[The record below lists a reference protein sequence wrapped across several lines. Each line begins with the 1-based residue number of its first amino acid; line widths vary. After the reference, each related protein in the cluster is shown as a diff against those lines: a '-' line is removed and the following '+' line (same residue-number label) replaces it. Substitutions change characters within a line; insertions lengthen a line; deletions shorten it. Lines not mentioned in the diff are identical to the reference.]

1 VTRRIFAVATAL
13 LLSGCGAQLDTL
25 LKKSSPPP
33 VATPPPPPVPPAS
46 PPPPAP
52 PAPPAPRGGTTPS
65 QLGPLRPELPAEEE
79 QRLADGARQNIV
91 DVERVLAEV
100 ERRQLKPPQ
109 QEAFQTAKNFLDQA
123 RAALGQRDYQRAA
136 NLASKA
142 RALTDDIAG
151 TTK

>member
-1 VTRRIFAVATAL
+1 VTRWIFAAATAL
-13 LLSGCGAQLDTL
+13 LLSGCAQLDAL
-25 LKKSSPPP
+25 FKKSSPPP
-33 VATPPPPPVPPAS
+33 VVTT
-46 PPPPAP
+46 PPPAP
-52 PAPPAPRGGTTPS
+52 PAHQPATGPPPSRTGPTPPPP
-65 QLGPLRPELPAEEE
+65 GPLRPELSAEEE
-79 QRLADGARQNIV
+79 QRLADGARQNIG
-91 DVERVLAEV
+91 DVERLLAEV
-100 ERRQLKPPQ
+100 GRHQLKPPQ